1 MFTRIDNN
9 VLTNGGRNSLKG
21 QFREIFSPLFLQT
34 FTFTGLLRKD
44 RILSIVWKFQL
55 SVFNEYTSVSKFTV
69 KWTLIL

>member
-34 FTFTGLLRKD
+34 FTFNGLLRKD
-44 RILSIVWKFQL
+44 RILSIV
-55 SVFNEYTSVSKFTV
+55 
-69 KWTLIL
+69 